1 MKTDTSGLHMDLS
14 SIFVTGAKHEEL
26 KEAISIKSKHANLAA
41 AGGVLRTSDGHDED
55 DERR

>member
-1 MKTDTSGLHMDLS
+1 MDLS
-14 SIFVTGAKHEEL
+14 SIFVTRAMHEVFE
-26 KEAISIKSKHANLAA
+26 EAISIKSKHANTAA